1 MEAWQ
6 WILNLSV
13 CADVD
18 VLIKSTSLLF
28 IADIYELSFCRAVI
42 AACDSDTAAA
52 AAAIMHVFYLKNA
65 TSANYVI
72 IFRSRRYIQLF
83 WVMKVIFLQS
93 IIYKI
98 KS

>member
-13 CADVD
+13 CAEVD

-28 IADIYELSFCRAVI
+28 IADIYELLFCRAVI

-52 AAAIMHVFYLKNA
+52 AAAIPRM
-65 TSANYVI
+65 YVI
-72 IFRSRRYIQLF
+72 WKMY
-83 WVMKVIFLQS
+83 
-93 IIYKI
+93 
-98 KS
+98 

>member
-13 CADVD
+13 CVEVD

-52 AAAIMHVFYLKNA
+52 AAAILYQVLSERCNKYSLCDHLSKP
-65 TSANYVI
+65 THSAILSYAGC
-72 IFRSRRYIQLF
+72 
-83 WVMKVIFLQS
+83 FLTEYNVQNQ
-93 IIYKI
+93 I
-98 KS
+98 

>member
-13 CADVD
+13 CAEVD

-52 AAAIMHVFYLKNA
+52 AAAILRVFYL
-65 TSANYVI
+65 
-72 IFRSRRYIQLF
+72 
-83 WVMKVIFLQS
+83 
-93 IIYKI
+93 
-98 KS
+98 